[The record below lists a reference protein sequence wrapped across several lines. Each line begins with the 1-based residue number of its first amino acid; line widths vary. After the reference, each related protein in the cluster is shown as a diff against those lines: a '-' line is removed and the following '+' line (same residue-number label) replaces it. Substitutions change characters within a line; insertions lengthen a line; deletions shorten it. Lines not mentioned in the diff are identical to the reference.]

1 MAHAGQQLNGPG
13 MSLSIQQL
21 EPEQLV
27 MEAAYDG
34 NGQMP
39 PEHFHPSQEER
50 FTVLEG
56 RMRAIVD
63 GEEVVHEQGTTFDV
77 PAGTRHQMAAEG
89 GPARVRWEVRPA
101 LRTADFFETLYSGK
115 ADENFLT
122 EFSAEIR
129 FT

>member
-1 MAHAGQQLNGPG
+1 MAHAGQQLGGPG
-13 MSLSIQQL
+13 MTLSIQQL
-21 EPEQLV
+21 EPDLLV
-27 MEAAYDG
+27 MEAAYDATG
-34 NGQMP
+34 RMP

-50 FTVLEG
+50 FTILEG
-56 RMRAIVD
+56 QIRAIVD
-63 GEEVVHEQGTTFDV
+63 GNEAVHDEGVTFEV

-101 LRTADFFETLYSGK
+101 LRTADFFETLYTGK